1 MFASKPAQILRHSLQ
16 QRLRYRQRLRLEMAA
31 ARRAA
36 RQKLAT
42 IGASALA
49 AVGETVQCIEGMQTR
64 GSIDAFS
71 REGGSGSSAD
81 DEEMEWL
88 MQTQQMLAQERALH
102 ATPRAGD
109 RSQGKPGGRFS
120 CTACSRR
127 IGGIGRGW
135 SRQWQHWVTGDPQQL
150 RRMRLS
156 VGGSSSK
163 GQQRAGDSTQ
173 DSQRGCVMS

>member
-1 MFASKPAQILRHSLQ
+1 MT
-16 QRLRYRQRLRLEMAA
+16 A

-88 MQTQQMLAQERALH
+88 MQTQQMLAQWSAPCMQRRAQE
-102 ATPRAGD
+102 TEV
-109 RSQGKPGGRFS
+109 
-120 CTACSRR
+120 
-127 IGGIGRGW
+127 
-135 SRQWQHWVTGDPQQL
+135 SRQA
-150 RRMRLS
+150 R
-156 VGGSSSK
+156 GSILAYCM
-163 GQQRAGDSTQ
+163 Q
-173 DSQRGCVMS
+173 